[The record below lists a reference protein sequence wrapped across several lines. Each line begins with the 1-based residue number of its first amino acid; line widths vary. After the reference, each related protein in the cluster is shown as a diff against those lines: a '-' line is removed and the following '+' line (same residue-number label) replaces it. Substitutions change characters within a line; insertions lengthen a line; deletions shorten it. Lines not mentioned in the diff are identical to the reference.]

1 MSDPRVEGGR
11 LSVAPEAVYTGALV
25 MFFSNLAM
33 PDTDPQGRPI
43 VLWFNGIIA
52 VCALIWGLA
61 ETMRVRKEYPWRWA
75 RTLFYDVLI
84 LVGLLIRNSDW
95 TRLVVLVALV
105 LYAIVTERKRRR
117 NRAGPDCKTMMNR
130 QRHRILAVC
139 ARWSTSTRPPAAGA

>member
-95 TRLVVLVALV
+95 TRAGRTGAIRDCYGENGGGTAPVLTA
-105 LYAIVTERKRRR
+105 RR
-117 NRAGPDCKTMMNR
+117 
-130 QRHRILAVC
+130 
-139 ARWSTSTRPPAAGA
+139 

>member
-43 VLWFNGIIA
+43 ALWFNGIIA

-105 LYAIVTERKRRR
+105 LYAIVTEKTAAEPRR
-117 NRAGPDCKTMMNR
+117 
-130 QRHRILAVC
+130 
-139 ARWSTSTRPPAAGA
+139 S

>member
-43 VLWFNGIIA
+43 VLWFNG
-52 VCALIWGLA
+52 
-61 ETMRVRKEYPWRWA
+61 
-75 RTLFYDVLI
+75 
-84 LVGLLIRNSDW
+84 
-95 TRLVVLVALV
+95 
-105 LYAIVTERKRRR
+105 
-117 NRAGPDCKTMMNR
+117 PDCKTMMNR

>member
-105 LYAIVTERKRRR
+105 LYAIVTEKTAAEPRRS
-117 NRAGPDCKTMMNR
+117 
-130 QRHRILAVC
+130 
-139 ARWSTSTRPPAAGA
+139 ARSGRPCRAAGRRSRRPVRGASSGSPWSGG